1 MHLSSFSK
9 YTPFL
14 ALVRP
19 RAWFVPGT
27 AGMAMPVIF
36 CSSFHRDHMG
46 PRVTIRLYYMSL
58 KPKPVAF
65 LLTLPVLWL
74 FSCHPS
80 LVGIYASVA
89 SCHRSEDL
97 GLLLGAD
104 SQSVLGVFC
113 LGYFL
118 LCVCFLAHTI
128 SKNPQAWL
136 FGSSFLCHYIQAPD
150 WCK

>member
-9 YTPFL
+9 CTPFL
-14 ALVRP
+14 ALVRTQ
-19 RAWFVPGT
+19 AWFVPVT

-36 CSSFHRDHMG
+36 CSSFCRDHVC
-46 PRVTIRLYYMSL
+46 PRVTILLYYMSL
-58 KPKPVAF
+58 KPKPVVF
-65 LLTLPVLWL
+65 LLTLPPLWL

-89 SCHRSEDL
+89 SCHHSEDL

-104 SQSVLGVFC
+104 SQSVLGSFC

-128 SKNPQAWL
+128 SKNPWACL
-136 FGSSFLCHYIQAPD
+136 FDSSFLCHYIWAPD